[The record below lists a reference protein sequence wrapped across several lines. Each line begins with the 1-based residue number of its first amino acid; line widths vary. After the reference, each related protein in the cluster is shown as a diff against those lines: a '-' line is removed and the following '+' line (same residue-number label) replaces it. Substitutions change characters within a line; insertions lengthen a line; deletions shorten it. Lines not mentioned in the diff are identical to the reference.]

1 MKAPCAKRGNGC
13 SNFERK
19 SGLEKW
25 IGIAG
30 ACASNCKVSGVGE
43 HSTSIETCSASY
55 HSYGSHI
62 TRIAAKGTSPWGG
75 TAPARFG
82 LVGSLPEKAC
92 LDEAT
97 ATAVCEV
104 PPALAARNGLTVSFS
119 IA

>member
-1 MKAPCAKRGNGC
+1 MKAPWAKRGNGC

-43 HSTSIETCSASY
+43 HSTSIDTCSASY

-62 TRIAAKGTSPWGG
+62 TSTAANGTSSPAATLCAAAAPVNGG
-75 TAPARFG
+75 PVFAVA
-82 LVGSLPEKAC
+82 LS
-92 LDEAT
+92 
-97 ATAVCEV
+97 TAVCDL
-104 PPALAARNGLTVSFS
+104 PLSFAARNGLTCLCV